1 LALFASVSLA
11 AIAAVRWSRIAAW
24 VVASPLILAVVWN
37 VFESLGRLLP
47 NTL

>member
-1 LALFASVSLA
+1 LLVSVSLA
-11 AIAAVRWSRIAAW
+11 AVAAVRWSRIAAW
-24 VVASPLILAVVWN
+24 VVASPLLLAVLWN